1 MTTTVSSRR
10 QHTRDRLIVAATEL
24 FAEKSIEGASVEEI
38 SERAGFTR
46 GAFYSNFDSKEELCL
61 EIVRQRGVQLL
72 ETTRRALAAIPDA
85 PISAQWLEE
94 IIAKVVAVL
103 DVGFTLDDN
112 WVLVRAELRLYAY
125 RNPTFRP
132 ALIEIERNANSLAA
146 EALAAALARHGAS
159 LRIPLDQLMTT
170 LDAFCE
176 RTRLDSILTGDV
188 NGEHAWREGLERLVR
203 MAVELPSSED
213 WSAGGRSDH

>member
-10 QHTRDRLIVAATEL
+10 QHTRDRLIDAATGL

-61 EIVRQRGVQLL
+61 EIVRQRGEQLL
-72 ETTRRALAAIPDA
+72 ETTRRALAVIPDS
-85 PISAQWLEE
+85 PVNAQWLEE
-94 IIAKVVAVL
+94 IIAKVITVL
-103 DVGFTLDDN
+103 DVGFTFDDN
-112 WVLVRAELRLYAY
+112 WVLVRQELRLYAF

-132 ALIEIERNANSLAA
+132 ALIEVEQDANNLAS

-159 LRIPLDQLMTT
+159 LRIPLDQLMVT

-176 RTRLDSILTGDV
+176 RTRVDSILNGDSDA
-188 NGEHAWREGLERLVR
+188 GHSWRDGLERIVRALV
-203 MAVELPSSED
+203 VLPPDED
-213 WSAGGRSDH
+213 RASAEPV

>member
-10 QHTRDRLIVAATEL
+10 QHTRDRLIDAATGL

-61 EIVRQRGVQLL
+61 EIVRQRGEQLL
-72 ETTRRALAAIPDA
+72 ETTRRALAVIPDS
-85 PISAQWLEE
+85 PVNAQWLEE
-94 IIAKVVAVL
+94 IIAKVITVL
-103 DVGFTLDDN
+103 DVGFTFDDN
-112 WVLVRAELRLYAY
+112 WVLVRQELRLYAF

-132 ALIEIERNANSLAA
+132 ALIEVEQNANDLAS

-159 LRIPLDQLMTT
+159 LRIPLDQLMVT

-176 RTRLDSILTGDV
+176 RTRVDSILNGDSDP
-188 NGEHAWREGLERLVR
+188 GHSWRDGLERIVRALV
-203 MAVELPSSED
+203 VLPADED
-213 WSAGGRSDH
+213 RASAGPV

>member
-10 QHTRDRLIVAATEL
+10 QHTRDRLIDAATGL

-61 EIVRQRGVQLL
+61 EIVRQRGEQLL
-72 ETTRRALAAIPDA
+72 ETTRRALAVIPDS
-85 PISAQWLEE
+85 PVNAQWLEE
-94 IIAKVVAVL
+94 IIAKVITVL
-103 DVGFTLDDN
+103 DVGFTFDDN
-112 WVLVRAELRLYAY
+112 WVLVRQELRLYAF

-132 ALIEIERNANSLAA
+132 ALIEVEQNANDLAS

-159 LRIPLDQLMTT
+159 LRIPLDQLMVT

-176 RTRLDSILTGDV
+176 RTRVDSILTGDSDA
-188 NGEHAWREGLERLVR
+188 GHSWRDGLERIVRALV
-203 MAVELPSSED
+203 VLPADED
-213 WSAGGRSDH
+213 KASAEPV

>member
-10 QHTRDRLIVAATEL
+10 QHTRDRLIDAATGL

-61 EIVRQRGVQLL
+61 EIVRQRGEQLL
-72 ETTRRALAAIPDA
+72 ETTRRALAVIPDS
-85 PISAQWLEE
+85 PVNAQWLEE
-94 IIAKVVAVL
+94 IIAKVITVL
-103 DVGFTLDDN
+103 DVGFTFDDN
-112 WVLVRAELRLYAY
+112 WVLVRQELRLYAF

-132 ALIEIERNANSLAA
+132 ALIEVEQNANDLAS

-159 LRIPLDQLMTT
+159 LRIPLDQLMVT

-176 RTRLDSILTGDV
+176 RTRVDSILNGDSDA
-188 NGEHAWREGLERLVR
+188 GHSWRDGLERIVRALV
-203 MAVELPSSED
+203 VLPADED
-213 WSAGGRSDH
+213 KASAEPV

>member
-10 QHTRDRLIVAATEL
+10 QHTRDRLIDAATGL

-61 EIVRQRGVQLL
+61 EIVRQRGEQLL
-72 ETTRRALAAIPDA
+72 ETTRRALAVIPDS
-85 PISAQWLEE
+85 PVNAQWLEE
-94 IIAKVVAVL
+94 IIAKVITVL
-103 DVGFTLDDN
+103 DVGFTFDDN
-112 WVLVRAELRLYAY
+112 WVLVRQELRLYAL
-125 RNPTFRP
+125 RHPTLRP
-132 ALIEIERNANSLAA
+132 ALIEVEQNANDLAS

-159 LRIPLDQLMTT
+159 LRIPLDQLMVT

-176 RTRLDSILTGDV
+176 RTRVDSILTGDSDA
-188 NGEHAWREGLERLVR
+188 GHSWRDGLERIVRALV
-203 MAVELPSSED
+203 VLPADED
-213 WSAGGRSDH
+213 KASAEPV

>member
-10 QHTRDRLIVAATEL
+10 QHTRDRLVDAATGL

-61 EIVRQRGVQLL
+61 EIVRQSGEQLL
-72 ETTRRALAAIPDA
+72 ETTRRALAVIPDS
-85 PISAQWLEE
+85 PVNAQWLEE
-94 IIAKVVAVL
+94 IIAKVIAVL

-125 RNPTFRP
+125 RNPNFRP
-132 ALIEIERNANSLAA
+132 ALIDIERNATSLAA
-146 EALAAALARHGAS
+146 DALAAALARHGAS
-159 LRIPLDQLMTT
+159 LRVPLDQLMTT

-188 NGEHAWREGLERLVR
+188 DGERAWREGLEQIVRALV
-203 MAVELPSSED
+203 VLPPDED
-213 WSAGGRSDH
+213 KASAEPV

>member
-10 QHTRDRLIVAATEL
+10 QHTRDRLIDAATGL

-61 EIVRQRGVQLL
+61 EIVRQRGEQLL
-72 ETTRRALAAIPDA
+72 ETTRRALAVIPDS
-85 PISAQWLEE
+85 PVNAQWLEE
-94 IIAKVVAVL
+94 IIAKVITVL
-103 DVGFTLDDN
+103 DVGFTFDDN
-112 WVLVRAELRLYAY
+112 WVLVRQELRLYAF

-132 ALIEIERNANSLAA
+132 ALIEVEQDANNLAS

-159 LRIPLDQLMTT
+159 LRIPLDQLMVT

-176 RTRLDSILTGDV
+176 RTRVDSILNGDSDA
-188 NGEHAWREGLERLVR
+188 GHSWRDGLERIVRALV
-203 MAVELPSSED
+203 VLPADED
-213 WSAGGRSDH
+213 RASAEPV

>member
-10 QHTRDRLIVAATEL
+10 QHTRDRLIDAATEL

-61 EIVRQRGVQLL
+61 EIVRQRGEQLL
-72 ETTRRALAAIPDA
+72 ETTRRALAVIPDS
-85 PISAQWLEE
+85 PVNAQWLEE
-94 IIAKVVAVL
+94 IIAKVIAVL

-112 WVLVRAELRLYAY
+112 WVLVRQELRLYAF

-132 ALIEIERNANSLAA
+132 ALIEVERNANGLASA
-146 EALAAALARHGAS
+146 ALAAALARHGAR
-159 LRIPLDQLMTT
+159 LRIPLDQLMVS

-176 RTRLDSILTGDV
+176 RTRVDSIL
-188 NGEHAWREGLERLVR
+188 NGESHADTVWRAGLERMVRALV
-203 MAVELPSSED
+203 VLPTDED
-213 WSAGGRSDH
+213 RASAEPV

>member
-10 QHTRDRLIVAATEL
+10 QHTRDRLIDAATEL

-61 EIVRQRGVQLL
+61 EIVRQRGEQLL
-72 ETTRRALAAIPDA
+72 ETTRRALAVIPDS
-85 PISAQWLEE
+85 PVNAQWLEE
-94 IIAKVVAVL
+94 IIAKVIAVL

-112 WVLVRAELRLYAY
+112 WVLVRQELRLYAF

-132 ALIEIERNANSLAA
+132 ALIEVERNANGLASA
-146 EALAAALARHGAS
+146 ALAEALARHGAR
-159 LRIPLDQLMTT
+159 LRIPLDQLMVS

-176 RTRLDSILTGDV
+176 RTRVDSIL
-188 NGEHAWREGLERLVR
+188 NGESHADTVWRAGLERMVRALV
-203 MAVELPSSED
+203 VLPTD
-213 WSAGGRSDH
+213 KDGASAEPV